1 MEQCTK
7 LSEASFLWVPD
18 EVSLPEP
25 VCVSESSELA
35 AGVVRTLPLEH
46 LAVHPDPLVGDPLAA
61 DKKVLT
67 LHQGFGVLRVK
78 LPTSKCMKL
87 SIGKAQLELSLGPV
101 KRLT

>member
-1 MEQCTK
+1 MHK
-7 LSEASFLWVPD
+7 IKRGFVLWVPD

-61 DKKVLT
+61 EKKVLRCI
-67 LHQGFGVLRVK
+67 RVFR
-78 LPTSKCMKL
+78 
-87 SIGKAQLELSLGPV
+87 V
-101 KRLT
+101 